1 MHTSNLVYPPFNA
14 TDSALEV
21 FFLSPDPIAVVE
33 KVSKTGKQYDQY
45 QYRVQQLGYNTEAV
59 LALQYADDVIK
70 QIAVSRPGPQD
81 LCKLVKRE
89 QINSKSG
96 RMTERLFLILPQ
108 ETHPAYAAPQE
119 PLPVPNYNKPHNDPT
134 LAPSTSPSSHNVQQ
148 PAKTLADKDA
158 AQQAGMILKI
168 VAPMSMPEMA
178 VLRDPNASAGKKVD
192 AMETLRSRARLMF
205 TMHAEFIKI
214 AHEVFSSP
222 PEVSPPAIVAEAPLV
237 FEPVPA
243 PTVEDQPTYK
253 LPHSQHEPIN
263 TDDLPF

>member
-45 QYRVQQLGYNTEAV
+45 QYRIQQLGYNTESV

-89 QINSKSG
+89 QINNKTS

-108 ETHPAYAAPQE
+108 ETHPSYAAPQATV
-119 PLPVPNYNKPHNDPT
+119 PVANYNKPHNDHSI
-134 LAPSTSPSSHNVQQ
+134 APSHTPHVPGVQQ
-148 PAKTLADKDA
+148 QTKILGDHA
-158 AQQAGMILKI
+158 AGQQAGMVLKI
-168 VAPMSMPEMA
+168 LAWNSEA
-178 VLRDPNASAGKKVD
+178 ELAILRDKEKDEGAKLT
-192 AMETLRSRARLMF
+192 AMNTLKSRARVLL
-205 TMHAEFIKI
+205 TVHAELMKV
-214 AHEVFSSP
+214 AQEVFSSP
-222 PEVSPPAIVAEAPLV
+222 PESLPSVAAVAPLL
-237 FEPVPA
+237 FEPVPP
-243 PTVEDQPTYK
+243 PTVEDMPTARIPNTEHQP
-253 LPHSQHEPIN
+253 I
-263 TDDLPF
+263 DLEGIPF